1 MEVKVIRTGSSSIP
15 LLRVIREVLP
25 SCMDLCGVVNT
36 LDRKRLVRTS
46 TRLSHRPKV
55 ETAKN

>member
-1 MEVKVIRTGSSSIP
+1 MEVKVIRTVSSSIP
-15 LLRVIREVLP
+15 LLRVIRGVLL
-25 SCMDLCGVVNT
+25 SCMDLRGVVNT
-36 LDRKRLVRTS
+36 LDRKGLVGTS